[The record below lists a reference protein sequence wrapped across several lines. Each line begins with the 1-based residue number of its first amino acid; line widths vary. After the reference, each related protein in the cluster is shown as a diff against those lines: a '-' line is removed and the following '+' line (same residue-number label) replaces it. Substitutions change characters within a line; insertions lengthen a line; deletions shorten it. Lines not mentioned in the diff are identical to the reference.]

1 MTGGRALFDLHQA
14 DTAIHQR
21 ETALSEVVRQ
31 LEDESL
37 LKQTQ
42 QKAQDRQAA
51 LSALQVELR
60 DSEASIADIQA
71 KLNPLE
77 MKIYSGSVQNPREL
91 EAFQQESQILK
102 RHLSEEEDKLLGL
115 MEKAEAAENILKVAK
130 EELGSVEKQRQQDIE
145 RLSSEKSVLEEELS
159 KLGDKRKN
167 MASDVEASAINL
179 YESLR
184 SSKSGGAVAKV
195 ERGMCQGCRIS
206 LPVGTV
212 QQARMGRT
220 VVQCTS
226 CGRILYVS

>member
-1 MTGGRALFDLHQA
+1 MTGGRSLFDLHLT
-14 DTAIHQR
+14 DTEIDQR
-21 ETALSEVVRQ
+21 ETALGDVLRE
-31 LEDESL
+31 LENESL
-37 LKQTQ
+37 LKQAQ
-42 QKAQDRQAA
+42 QKALERQET
-51 LSALQVELR
+51 LNALQAELR

-77 MKIYSGSVQNPREL
+77 KKIYSGSVQNPREL

-102 RHLSEEEDKLLGL
+102 RRLGEEEDGSLAF
-115 MEKAEAAENILKVAK
+115 MEKVEAAEDILKKAE
-130 EELGSVEKQRQQDIE
+130 EELVRVEKQRQQDIE
-145 RLSSEKSVLEEELS
+145 RLSLEKSVLERELS
-159 KLGDKRKN
+159 NLGDKREN
-167 MASDVEASAINL
+167 MVSGIETTAIKL

-206 LPVGTV
+206 LPVGAV